1 MGGGSFST
9 FYISPAV
16 FNTLFYTVECKL
28 MSRCKPIE
36 NICLDRITQALWGVS
51 IMLHGL
57 YSIALHTCTHT
68 HAHTPGTTR
77 KEKATRRRKKKKAIL
92 EETSIQ

>member
-1 MGGGSFST
+1 
-9 FYISPAV
+9 
-16 FNTLFYTVECKL
+16 

-57 YSIALHTCTHT
+57 YSVALNTCTLT
-68 HAHTPGTTR
+68 CAHSRNHKKR
-77 KEKATRRRKKKKAIL
+77 KSHKEKKKKNQSWKNLHPVNGDA
-92 EETSIQ
+92 